1 MRLKPN
7 AVPTQNLPKS
17 SIELVPHR
25 KIISSKKK
33 TPIQMQ
39 CPVRFLN
46 LSKIKK

>member
-25 KIISSKKK
+25 KIISPVKK
-33 TPIQMQ
+33 TPVQMQ
-39 CPVRFLN
+39 CQVIFLN
-46 LSKIKK
+46 ISKIQK